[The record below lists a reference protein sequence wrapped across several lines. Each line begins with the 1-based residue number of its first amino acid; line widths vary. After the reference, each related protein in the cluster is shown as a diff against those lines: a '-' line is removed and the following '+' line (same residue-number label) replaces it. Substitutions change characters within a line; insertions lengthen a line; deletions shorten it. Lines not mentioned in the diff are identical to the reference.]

1 MLAAHSRKWQYPEV
15 PITSKQSLQCCIQ
28 VMPSLFE
35 LVYIVETT
43 PSISLWQSSTWS
55 ISPLEKG
62 LDNPQ
67 CYFLSTVCNQVVV
80 TNGTVCHVLSMHQGY
95 YYTFSKFIE
104 AVCSEM
110 VNVLPFVSMTIED
123 KYVAFNV
130 QRERWFFDFDSD
142 NTTIDGFGWTPW
154 FKLSL
159 STLNMCIIRSLY
171 GSAYDPNSPSLLDGQ
186 EWRFVR

>member
-1 MLAAHSRKWQYPEV
+1 MAR
-15 PITSKQSLQCCIQ
+15 
-28 VMPSLFE
+28 M
-35 LVYIVETT
+35 
-43 PSISLWQSSTWS
+43 PSISLWQTSKRL
-55 ISPLEKG
+55 ISPMEKG

-80 TNGTVCHVLSMHQGY
+80 TNGTVCHVLSMPQGY

-123 KYVAFNV
+123 KYVTFNV
-130 QRERWFFDFDSD
+130 QRERWYIDFDSD

-171 GSAYDPNSPSLLDGQ
+171 GFVYDPNSPSLPDGQ
-186 EWRFVR
+186 ELSFVR